1 MGLIATV
8 LAGLAG
14 ETLSLLT
21 KPHKESLPT
30 EASLVSQQKLSSL
43 LAGASTV
50 GHATNLDAIA
60 AAHGLRL
67 SQEQA
72 DYLEKNKFLLVPL
85 SPPNHQ
91 NFDDMLSYFDGIGGD
106 YSPHQRTP
114 QNTKLITPDIVLHA
128 YHKYFDL
135 TLMELE
141 ADELSPLLRTFLTG
155 LALSVKG
162 RLDSRK

>member
-85 SPPNHQ
+85 SPPRRQ
-91 NFDDMLSYFDGIGGD
+91 VELRRRLPSDIKTF
-106 YSPHQRTP
+106 SPKSMWRARSW
-114 QNTKLITPDIVLHA
+114 KI
-128 YHKYFDL
+128 
-135 TLMELE
+135 E
-141 ADELSPLLRTFLTG
+141 A
-155 LALSVKG
+155 
-162 RLDSRK
+162 

>member
-50 GHATNLDAIA
+50 GHATYLDAIA
-60 AAHGLRL
+60 AAQGLRL
-67 SQEQA
+67 IQEQA
-72 DYLEKNKFLLVPL
+72 DYLEKNEFLLGPL
-85 SPPNHQ
+85 CQSTHQ
-91 NFDDMLSYFDGIGGD
+91 NLDDIFSYFD
-106 YSPHQRTP
+106 
-114 QNTKLITPDIVLHA
+114 
-128 YHKYFDL
+128 
-135 TLMELE
+135 
-141 ADELSPLLRTFLTG
+141 
-155 LALSVKG
+155 
-162 RLDSRK
+162 